1 VFWISNSIETL
12 DRLPNVII
20 EGADVAAG
28 MNSEPLLLWTYHP
41 AARFGAYGKGITNKS
56 YTEALLMAYD
66 NSVSV

>member
-1 VFWISNSIETL
+1 
-12 DRLPNVII
+12 VII